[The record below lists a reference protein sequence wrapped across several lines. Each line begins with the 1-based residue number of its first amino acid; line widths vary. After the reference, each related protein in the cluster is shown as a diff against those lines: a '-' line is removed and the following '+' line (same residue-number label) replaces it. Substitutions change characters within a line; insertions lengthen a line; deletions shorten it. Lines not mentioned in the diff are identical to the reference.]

1 MPPIQS
7 DETQGMSAEPQAG
20 VDRELVNA
28 AIAGD
33 RAAVQRLVARLT
45 PVIQARVARCVLRYR
60 PRGGHVRQDVDE
72 LAQDV
77 FLRLFEDGGRVL
89 QTWDPGRGLSL
100 ENFAGLIA
108 ERLAISS
115 LRTGK
120 RNPWREDAAED
131 EVLAAVPSVDA
142 TPAEEVASV
151 DFMGRLHERLRE
163 TLTPLGM
170 HLFNLLYVEERSV
183 DEVCTA
189 TSLSADAVYA
199 WRSRLRRTAQGLC
212 RELLSETAPAARTP
226 GLR

>member
-33 RAAVQRLVARLT
+33 RAAVQRLVACLT

-60 PRGGHVRQDVDE
+60 PRGGHVRQDVDD

-89 QTWDPGRGLSL
+89 QTWDAGRGLSL
-100 ENFAGLIA
+100 ENFAGLVA

-151 DFMGRLHERLRE
+151 DFMGHLHERLRE

-189 TSLSADAVYA
+189 T
-199 WRSRLRRTAQGLC
+199 
-212 RELLSETAPAARTP
+212 
-226 GLR
+226 

>member
-1 MPPIQS
+1 MQPIQS

-33 RAAVQRLVARLT
+33 RAAVQRLVACLT

-60 PRGGHVRQDVDE
+60 PGGGHVRQDVDD
-72 LAQDV
+72 LSQDV
-77 FLRLFEDGGRVL
+77 FLRLFEEQGRVL
-89 QTWDPGRGLSL
+89 KTWDPGRGLSL
-100 ENFAGLIA
+100 ENFAGLVA

-131 EVLAAVPSVDA
+131 AVLAAVPSGEA
-142 TPAEEVASV
+142 TPAEEVASA
-151 DFMGRLHERLRE
+151 DFMGSLYERLRE

-170 HLFNLLYVEERSV
+170 QLFNLLYVEERSV
-183 DEVCTA
+183 EEVCAATA
-189 TSLSADAVYA
+189 LSADAVYA

-212 RELLSETAPAARTP
+212 RQLLSETAPAARTP
-226 GLR
+226 DVR

>member
-1 MPPIQS
+1 MPAIQS

-60 PRGGHVRQDVDE
+60 PRGGHVRQDVDD
-72 LAQDV
+72 LSQDV

-100 ENFAGLIA
+100 ENFAGLVA
-108 ERLAISS
+108 ERLSISS

-170 HLFNLLYVEERSV
+170 HLFHLLYVEERSV
-183 DEVCTA
+183 EEVCTA
-189 TSLSADAVYA
+189 TALSADAVYA

-212 RELLSETAPAARTP
+212 RELLSEAGPAARIP
-226 GLR
+226 ELR

>member
-1 MPPIQS
+1 
-7 DETQGMSAEPQAG
+7 MSAEPQAG

-60 PRGGHVRQDVDE
+60 PRGGHVRQDVDD
-72 LAQDV
+72 LSQDV

-100 ENFAGLIA
+100 ENFAGLVA
-108 ERLAISS
+108 ERLSISS

-170 HLFNLLYVEERSV
+170 HLFHLLYVEERSV
-183 DEVCTA
+183 EEVCTA
-189 TSLSADAVYA
+189 TALSADAVYA

-212 RELLSETAPAARTP
+212 RELLSEAGPAARIP
-226 GLR
+226 ELR